1 MQEILFKIRYF
12 ERGLSKSLKKIY
24 FIFSFK
30 SSLLQ
35 WTKLSKTKGVWSQ
48 WTVTLQVTKQVQKYS
63 FICYILSDQV
73 WWCDLKQF
81 LRHSKNYI
89 SNFMQANWWHYKLFH
104 SHLSFWIWELWKGR
118 EKITKI
124 LMSWERKELFRWN
137 KEHFSY
143 FLNGDHLEK
152 KWKFDK
158 K

>member
-73 WWCDLKQF
+73 WWCDVKQF
-81 LRHSKNYI
+81 LSYSKNYI
-89 SNFMQANWWHYKLFH
+89 CKFMQVNSWHHKLFH
-104 SHLSFWIWELWKGR
+104 FHLSFWIWKLWKGR

-124 LMSWERKELFRWN
+124 WISQERKELFWWN
-137 KEHFSY
+137 KKHFS
-143 FLNGDHLEK
+143 
-152 KWKFDK
+152 
-158 K
+158 